1 MSGALPSM
9 PAALPLA
16 PDPVIHPVDHP
27 GAGDS
32 GLAPPPVSVE
42 ARRIASAILDVLAGV
57 RSITEAA
64 QALGITTARY
74 YAWESRAVTA
84 LVAACEPRNPGPVP
98 GAALPAE
105 IERLRAERDRLK
117 AEAARYQALARIAQA
132 AFGPPPSTVAP
143 VASGGGGTADRPG
156 ARHRRART
164 AAAVPVPNAAT
175 GPKPRQRKRPTVR
188 ALRLARQVRD
198 AGGTAAPAP
207 PAPATPPPAIP
218 PASVAG

>member
-1 MSGALPSM
+1 M
-9 PAALPLA
+9 PAVLPQA
-16 PDPVIHPVDHP
+16 PDPVIQPADQP

-132 AFGPPPSTVAP
+132 AFGPPPSPAAP

-156 ARHRRART
+156 ARQRRART
-164 AAAVPVPNAAT
+164 AAPGAVPNAAT
-175 GPKPRQRKRPTVR
+175 GPKPRQRKRPAVR

-207 PAPATPPPAIP
+207 PAHATPPPAIS

>member
-9 PAALPLA
+9 PAALPQA
-16 PDPVIHPVDHP
+16 PDPVIQPADQP
-27 GAGDS
+27 GAGDP

-64 QALGITTARY
+64 QSLGITTARY

-84 LVAACEPRNPGPVP
+84 LVAACEPRNPGPIP

-132 AFGPPPSTVAP
+132 AFGPPPSPPAP
-143 VASGGGGTADRPG
+143 VASGGGGAADRPG
-156 ARHRRART
+156 ARQRRART
-164 AAAVPVPNAAT
+164 APVPTAAT
-175 GPKPRQRKRPTVR
+175 GPRPRQRKRPTVR
-188 ALRLARQVRD
+188 AMRLAKQVRD
-198 AGGTAAPAP
+198 AGDAGVLAP
-207 PAPATPPPAIP
+207 PATCAPPPTIP
-218 PASVAG
+218 PASAAG